1 MRPSPRGRRFA
12 VHFGQWRLRVTGAA
26 PSDHDTVGRLVTPT
40 RLVLGFSRIMLHRNM
55 KFL

>member
-55 KFL
+55 QFL